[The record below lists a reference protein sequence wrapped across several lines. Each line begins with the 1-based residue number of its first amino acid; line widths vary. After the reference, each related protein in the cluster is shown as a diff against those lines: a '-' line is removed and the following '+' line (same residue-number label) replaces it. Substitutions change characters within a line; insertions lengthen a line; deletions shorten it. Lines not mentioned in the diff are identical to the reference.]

1 MIPINFLYGKLEKEV
16 IGEVFAIGIHSAMQ
30 TIFKCIV
37 K

>member
-1 MIPINFLYGKLEKEV
+1 MIPIKFLYGKLEKEV